1 MRLGL
6 DIMMVC
12 RSQCSFRLGSFFLL
26 GGCGLG
32 LSGGLGGFDCL
43 GDRCEEG
50 LLAVGLDGPD
60 AAVFDALP
68 EEDAGDG
75 ADDLELFD
83 EGRGGDVLA
92 ELGNGS
98 DDAVVGG
105 PIDEDSVV
113 GFLFDLTLG
122 PFLGTALLLGG
133 SLGDRVLA
141 LLLYGFGHVWIKNN
155 IYFIFNQLIHL
166 HPHTPTR
173 TLNCT
178 PPRTK
183 K

>member
-1 MRLGL
+1 MRLWL
-6 DIMMVC
+6 DVMMVC
-12 RSQCSFRLGSFFLL
+12 RSQCSFDLGSFFLL
-26 GGCGLG
+26 GGGSLG
-32 LSGGLGGFDCL
+32 LSGDLSGFDCL
-43 GDRCEEG
+43 GNRGEQG
-50 LLAVGLDGPD
+50 LSAVGLDGPD
-60 AAVFDALP
+60 AAVLDGLP

-92 ELGNGS
+92 ELGDGGE
-98 DDAVVGG
+98 DAVVGG
-105 PIDEDSVV
+105 PVEEDGVV

-166 HPHTPTR
+166 RPHALTHAYKELTPHE
-173 TLNCT
+173 
-178 PPRTK
+178 K
-183 K
+183 